1 MPEKSN
7 TKTNDSAEDDDAVCL
22 HEVGF
27 TNVPVEGEERP
38 VFITRAEQTTRPKRL
53 RHLCKKVFFWI
64 FGVLMLLFMTFIAFG
79 ILYSGIRYHGESWH
93 DIPQCTTTFGSIVG
107 MHNGVVA
114 YSNCNINHTSS
125 DFSTVD
131 GNQGASDKIFGM
143 KWQCVEYARRY
154 WMLRGTPLPAR
165 FDSVAGAADIWA
177 LTEAHLLNGTSVPL
191 AKITNGRPPAPGTDA
206 RPRVGDLLIYPQR
219 PEDFPHGHVA
229 VIVEVTAE
237 NVLVAEQ
244 NWDNAVW
251 PAPHHNYSRA
261 IPLSCTA
268 APSVCTITEAD
279 DVAVQGWV
287 RYVV

>member
-1 MPEKSN
+1 MLAREVSGVVRTASLAALQRRSLARCLLPGVFLVVLLAYAMKHCSVYTLYEQNTEVTLPEGCRVACN
-7 TKTNDSAEDDDAVCL
+7 TS
-22 HEVGF
+22 
-27 TNVPVEGEERP
+27 
-38 VFITRAEQTTRPKRL
+38 
-53 RHLCKKVFFWI
+53 
-64 FGVLMLLFMTFIAFG
+64 FGT
-79 ILYSGIRYHGESWH
+79 IL
-93 DIPQCTTTFGSIVG
+93 GS
-107 MHNGVVA
+107 HNGLPA
-114 YSNCNINHTSS
+114 MSNCN
-125 DFSTVD
+125 STICT
-131 GNQGASDKIFGM
+131 ASNWHVAEHQPATLYGDSAGDKIFGM

-177 LTEAHLLNGTSVPL
+177 LTEAHLL
-191 AKITNGRPPAPGTDA
+191 NGRPPAPGTDA